1 MTNAR
6 GTAGIDLALDIGAKL
21 TDKQIQAVA
30 LRVAGYTHR
39 EIAESVGVCRSA
51 VTRRLDRAKQGIA
64 MALGWECNHIAPYL
78 WCRR

>member
-6 GTAGIDLALDIGAKL
+6 ETAGVDLALDIEAGL
-21 TDKQIQAVA
+21 TDKQAQAVA

-78 WCRR
+78 WCRK